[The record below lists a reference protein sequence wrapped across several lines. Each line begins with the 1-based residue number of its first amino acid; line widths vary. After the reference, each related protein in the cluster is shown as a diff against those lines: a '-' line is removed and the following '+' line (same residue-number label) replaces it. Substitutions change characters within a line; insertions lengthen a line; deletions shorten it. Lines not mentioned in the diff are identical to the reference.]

1 MGDNQ
6 FINRFCARGIRFII
20 KEDILRNRIVL
31 FYFETPFIISV
42 YFISTQNT
50 WYWLDID
57 SNYCRPNF
65 YLYWPIL
72 MSKSTRMN
80 WASSARVTESS
91 EISVFIW
98 DDLVLA
104 AKSFKECTSN
114 QFVQVFSFFDSVY
127 FRPNFYFYWPTLT
140 HIDWA
145 SSARVTESL
154 EISVFI
160 WNDLVLATKSFKE
173 YNPNQLWQ
181 ILLQI
186 LTQFITGQTSTST
199 GRPSLIWAGPP
210 LQGWPN
216 P

>member
-1 MGDNQ
+1 MGDNR
-6 FINRFCARGIRFII
+6 FINRFCERGIRFII

-65 YLYWPIL
+65 YWYWPTL

-80 WASSARVTESS
+80 WASSAR
-91 EISVFIW
+91 
-98 DDLVLA
+98 L
-104 AKSFKECTSN
+104 
-114 QFVQVFSFFDSVY
+114 
-127 FRPNFYFYWPTLT
+127 
-140 HIDWA
+140 
-145 SSARVTESL
+145 TESL

-160 WNDLVLATKSFKE
+160 WNDLVLVTKSFKE
-173 YNPNQLWQ
+173 YTPNQLWQ
-181 ILLQI
+181 IFRFF
-186 LTQFITGQTSTST
+186 LTQFIIGQTSTST
-199 GRPSLIWAGPP
+199 GRPLLIWAGPP
-210 LQGWPN
+210 LQGWPK